1 MRGAFNGLQ
10 ALFLRDCPYAYY
22 VHCFAHRLQLALVG
36 AAEKQDYV
44 WEFFSMLANV
54 VNIVSGSS
62 KRLSELQT
70 AHGIEVDHSVA
81 SGERETGRG
90 LNQIGN
96 LQRAGSTR
104 WSSHFNSVC
113 SLIDKYGSII
123 VVLESINNCTTNSS
137 AQRGEARVGL
147 IASKQADY
155 SNILH
160 TFWAPF
166 LLAHLGG
173 PDPITAFALEDNELW
188 LRHLFSLFTQCI
200 PVAYVFYQSLTPN
213 KLLIPSLLMFLC
225 GIIKYAERTYALYCS
240 STKTF
245 RDSILNEPAGKLAL
259 PVDGKNGNM
268 RNATDLKP
276 LEVVKHAFFCFSN
289 FKGLVVDLIFSFPAH
304 SESSKF
310 FLERSWN
317 DAFRV
322 VEVELN
328 FLYDVLFTK
337 LTVVDHP
344 VGFGC
349 RAVSVSAIVTSLV
362 LFHYVDKKNLEP
374 EGFEVEIT
382 YILLIGGIVL
392 EVIAFFMLVF
402 SDWTVVKLER
412 LLNENPNEQSWKR
425 MFMDFIVNVNVRKGE
440 IICWLLNIGGVREI
454 HTVSETTDSR
464 WAESISGYNFIYYC
478 VHRRSIAK
486 EKIYDLIGI
495 RAFLDEMVYVQQYRL
510 PSYVKEFIFK
520 ELKTKSE
527 TVYDRDTAKR
537 ICSAKGDWVLE
548 TEGYKGSYL
557 FELVK
562 DLEYDESL
570 LLWHIAT
577 ELCYNDE
584 TDIIFYSPE
593 HNRKIAKLI
602 SDYMIYLLVVK
613 PGMMSAVSRK
623 VIISFRETCDE
634 AKDIFDEIL
643 TEEKFLPEVVLQ
655 KIACD
660 RFMDSATKKTRH
672 TSILFNAADLATE
685 LKRLEFNERWKITS
699 KVWASHI
706 KSYGASHIKSNA
718 HAQQLSKGGEFITVV
733 WLLMT
738 HLCLVDQFEGPPK
751 FGSPPRILNLEKEGK
766 LII

>member
-1 MRGAFNGLQ
+1 MGMGKADVEKIKYFLSEWELRICILLS
-10 ALFLRDCPYAYY
+10 LFLQILLILAGPLRKRVSHKVLDILLWSAYLLADGTAI
-22 VHCFAHRLQLALVG
+22 FA
-36 AAEKQDYV
+36 
-44 WEFFSMLANV
+44 
-54 VNIVSGSS
+54 
-62 KRLSELQT
+62 
-70 AHGIEVDHSVA
+70 
-81 SGERETGRG
+81 
-90 LNQIGN
+90 
-96 LQRAGSTR
+96 
-104 WSSHFNSVC
+104 
-113 SLIDKYGSII
+113 
-123 VVLESINNCTTNSS
+123 
-137 AQRGEARVGL
+137 VGL

-245 RDSILNEPAGKLAL
+245 RDSILNEPAGKWAL
-259 PVDGKNGNM
+259 PLKDIYTFQ
-268 RNATDLKP
+268 RTLRISCATDLKP
-276 LEVVKHAFFCFSN
+276 LEVVKYAFFCFSY
-289 FKGLVVDLIFSFPAH
+289 FKGLVVDLIFSFPDH
-304 SESSKF
+304 SESSIF

-337 LTVVDHP
+337 LTVVDHR

-349 RAVSVSAIVTSLV
+349 RVVSVSAIVTSLV
-362 LFHYVDKKNLEP
+362 LFHYVDKKNLAP

-425 MFMDFIVNVNVRKGE
+425 MFMDFIVNVNVRRGE
-440 IICWLLNIGGVREI
+440 IICWLLNIGGVRGGGSDGSGSDY
-454 HTVSETTDSR
+454 VSKTTDSR

-478 VHRRSIAK
+478 VHRRSRAK

-495 RAFLDEMVYVQQYRL
+495 TAFLDEMVYVKQYPL
-510 PSYVKEFIFK
+510 PSYVKEFIFE
-520 ELKTKSE
+520 ELKTKSR
-527 TVYDRDTAKR
+527 TVYDADTAKH

-557 FELVK
+557 YELVK

-584 TDIIFYSPE
+584 TDIKYYSRE
-593 HNRKIAKLI
+593 HNRNIAKLI

-634 AKDIFDEIL
+634 AKDIFDEIS
-643 TEEKFLPEVVLQ
+643 TKEKLLPEVELQ
-655 KIACD
+655 GIACD
-660 RFMDSATKKTRH
+660 RFMDSAKKKTTQ
-672 TSILFNAADLATE
+672 TSILFNAANLATE
-685 LKRLEFNERWKITS
+685 LKKLEFDKRWMITS
-699 KVWASHI
+699 KVWAELL
-706 KSYGASHIKSNA
+706 SYGASHIKSNA

-751 FGSPPRILNLEKEGK
+751 FGAPPKLEKEPVP
-766 LII
+766 LNHLNPARPQFFPTES